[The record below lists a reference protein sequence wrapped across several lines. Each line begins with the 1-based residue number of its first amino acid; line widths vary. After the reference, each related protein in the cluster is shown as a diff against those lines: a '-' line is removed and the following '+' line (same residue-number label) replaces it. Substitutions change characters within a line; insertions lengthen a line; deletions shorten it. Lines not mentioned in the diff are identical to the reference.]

1 MQFEL
6 LERKAK
12 EEPRFKMPA
21 ANFSVRMENQ
31 TKKLLLDSLKRFIF
45 LPSISLKKQIQGLF
59 FFFFIWETEGHFE
72 DLDVELSLSEG

>member
-12 EEPRFKMPA
+12 VEPRFKMPA

-31 TKKLLLDSLKRFIF
+31 TKKLQLVSLNQFILMLHFVKKLDPMIF
-45 LPSISLKKQIQGLF
+45 FSCFEI
-59 FFFFIWETEGHFE
+59 EGH
-72 DLDVELSLSEG
+72 LKVLAVELSRSEG